1 MTSAVALT
9 FSACGG
15 GGGNTTS
22 PITTVATNR
31 PPITS
36 TSGSTIIATK
46 SQPVTL
52 NASESSDPDGDSLT
66 YSWTQISGST
76 VALNTPSSASLTVT
90 APDVS
95 AAETLEF
102 EVIVSDGSLT
112 STDRVSLNVELFE
125 PSLISPV
132 TSTYS
137 DTPAT
142 NSNLAPRP
150 LSIINNPDGGFRIY
164 WRWVNSERQETPTS
178 YQDYTVDGEKIGAE
192 VDSIIQ
198 NTNEIF
204 SHHGDTIRS
213 GDTLYNLVGTAN
225 YSRDI
230 EYMDESSTIR
240 GDLEGVLLTRGDIYD
255 AHLSR
260 DRSYRSVR
268 VTAISQD
275 RLLVTTT
282 HRPDTDDGATI
293 EAIFIEP
300 NGSSNKFFINQN
312 NFNFPSGATVAEF
325 GDNSFA
331 AFWDQDGEGPNDD
344 SDQDFGEDIV
354 MQRFSDDG
362 NLLGG
367 INKINDFI
375 AASPRS
381 LSVIELDNGDVFV
394 SWVNGH
400 FDSDL
405 ETISARI
412 IKPDGTMETDVIE
425 ISEIASELDFNRNF
439 TSSSHDLTK
448 LPSGQI
454 LMTVQSSLHK
464 LKAEVIN
471 PDGTRISNPFIY
483 DAEESLIVRPSVT
496 PLTDGRIL
504 LNFSEIV
511 TEIGT
516 PASQTDNI
524 IGFYPLGKTSD

>member
-1 MTSAVALT
+1 
-9 FSACGG
+9 
-15 GGGNTTS
+15 
-22 PITTVATNR
+22 
-31 PPITS
+31 
-36 TSGSTIIATK
+36 
-46 SQPVTL
+46 
-52 NASESSDPDGDSLT
+52 
-66 YSWTQISGST
+66 
-76 VALNTPSSASLTVT
+76 
-90 APDVS
+90 
-95 AAETLEF
+95 
-102 EVIVSDGSLT
+102 
-112 STDRVSLNVELFE
+112 
-125 PSLISPV
+125 
-132 TSTYS
+132 
-137 DTPAT
+137 
-142 NSNLAPRP
+142 
-150 LSIINNPDGGFRIY
+150 
-164 WRWVNSERQETPTS
+164 
-178 YQDYTVDGEKIGAE
+178 
-192 VDSIIQ
+192 
-198 NTNEIF
+198 
-204 SHHGDTIRS
+204 
-213 GDTLYNLVGTAN
+213 
-225 YSRDI
+225 
-230 EYMDESSTIR
+230 
-240 GDLEGVLLTRGDIYD
+240 
-255 AHLSR
+255 
-260 DRSYRSVR
+260 
-268 VTAISQD
+268 
-275 RLLVTTT
+275 
-282 HRPDTDDGATI
+282 
-293 EAIFIEP
+293 
-300 NGSSNKFFINQN
+300 
-312 NFNFPSGATVAEF
+312 
-325 GDNSFA
+325 
-331 AFWDQDGEGPNDD
+331 
-344 SDQDFGEDIV
+344 